1 METGEIP
8 CPRSALLRAS
18 GRGAGGDPNPDK
30 ESVMDMTSNPVLRV
44 IGHWVQKRRRKE
56 SLPETGS

>member
-1 METGEIP
+1 
-8 CPRSALLRAS
+8 
-18 GRGAGGDPNPDK
+18 
-30 ESVMDMTSNPVLRV
+30 MDMTSNPVLRA